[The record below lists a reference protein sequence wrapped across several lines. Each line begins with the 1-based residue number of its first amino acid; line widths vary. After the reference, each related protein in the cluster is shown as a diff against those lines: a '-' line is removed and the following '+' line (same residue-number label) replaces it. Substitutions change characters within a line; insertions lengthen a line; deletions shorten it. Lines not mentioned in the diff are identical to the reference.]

1 MPTRR
6 KQRKNRRHTHNL
18 SQVQVAR
25 SPERVVVSTLAG
37 MALLAASPAAQAL
50 SLGEITVHSSLGQR
64 LDASVPVQLAAG
76 ESLTG
81 ECIQAT
87 RSGSS
92 ELSRIPNA
100 GVLTPEATGPGQY
113 TLRISSAAALYEPI
127 YALGLLAACPGT
139 AAISRQ
145 YVLMLDLP
153 GMATGQEPVP
163 AQPLVAQTGELPDAL
178 PASPARADVLRTAVP
193 RERPQRT
200 RRALDAMAAP
210 IQPGTR
216 YQVVSG
222 DTLSSIA
229 VRVSGRRVT
238 LRDLAAQI
246 FTANPAAFIRNDMN
260 LIKLGSTIVIPAAD
274 TLADTASAVAPP
286 ASLPLPAPVPEAVA
300 IPPAAALPA
309 APEGTATASSPA
321 AETTVPPAA
330 EAVPTSPI
338 LPAVAPVAD
347 PSKPAAAP
355 TDAAAKTEA
364 SPLAAT
370 AAGMVF
376 GLLVSA
382 LLWFRNRLPA
392 ITRKQAV
399 KRPAKAVPAVENL
412 AIPAAVAPLPIA
424 VRTERAEPSITVQW
438 SARPEDALA
447 AEFATTPPAR
457 APQAQPQAAA
467 PRASAPTTDEITS
480 ELEKLFGDDSETMST
495 PAPAMPSMPGKDD
508 GDGDQQAETLLQALS
523 LLERDYEA
531 ELTASQV
538 LDLSAMREALATG
551 TDSMPFIKNPD

>member
-6 KQRKNRRHTHNL
+6 KQRKNGRHTHTL
-18 SQVQVAR
+18 PQAQVAKSR
-25 SPERVVVSTLAG
+25 ERVVASTLAG
-37 MALLAASPAAQAL
+37 MALLAASPAAQTL

-76 ESLTG
+76 ESLAG
-81 ECIQAT
+81 ECIQST
-87 RSGSS
+87 RTSS
-92 ELSRIPNA
+92 NELSRIPNA
-100 GVLTPEATGPGQY
+100 EVLTPEATGPGQY

-127 YALGLLAACPGT
+127 YALGLLAGCPGT

-153 GMATGQEPVP
+153 GMATGQQSIP
-163 AQPLVAQTGELPDAL
+163 AQPPVAQQLPDAL
-178 PASPARADVLRTAVP
+178 PSSPSRADVLLAAVP

-200 RRALDAMAAP
+200 RRALDAIAAP

-229 VRVSGRRVT
+229 ARVSGRQVT
-238 LRDLAAQI
+238 LWDLAEQI
-246 FTANPAAFIRNDMN
+246 FAANPAAFIRNDIN

-286 ASLPLPAPVPEAVA
+286 AGMPMPAPVPESVPA
-300 IPPAAALPA
+300 PPAAALPVEPVA
-309 APEGTATASSPA
+309 AATATIPA
-321 AETTVPPAA
+321 AETAAPPAA
-330 EAVPTSPI
+330 EVAPASPI
-338 LPAVAPVAD
+338 LPAAAPVAG
-347 PSKPAAAP
+347 PSKPAAAA
-355 TDAAAKTEA
+355 TDGAAKTEA

-370 AAGMVF
+370 AAGVVF

-392 ITRKQAV
+392 IARKKTV
-399 KRPAKAVPAVENL
+399 KRPAKAVAVVENP

-447 AEFATTPPAR
+447 AEFATNPPAR
-457 APQAQPQAAA
+457 TPQVQAQPQAAA

-480 ELEKLFGDDSETMST
+480 ELEKLFGDDSETMNT
-495 PAPAMPSMPGKDD
+495 PAPAMQSMPGKDD
-508 GDGDQQAETLLQALS
+508 EDGDKQAETLLQALS

-551 TDSMPFIKNPD
+551 TDSMPYIKKPD

>member
-1 MPTRR
+1 
-6 KQRKNRRHTHNL
+6 
-18 SQVQVAR
+18 
-25 SPERVVVSTLAG
+25 
-37 MALLAASPAAQAL
+37 
-50 SLGEITVHSSLGQR
+50 
-64 LDASVPVQLAAG
+64 
-76 ESLTG
+76 
-81 ECIQAT
+81 
-87 RSGSS
+87 
-92 ELSRIPNA
+92 
-100 GVLTPEATGPGQY
+100 
-113 TLRISSAAALYEPI
+113 
-127 YALGLLAACPGT
+127 
-139 AAISRQ
+139 
-145 YVLMLDLP
+145 
-153 GMATGQEPVP
+153 
-163 AQPLVAQTGELPDAL
+163 
-178 PASPARADVLRTAVP
+178 
-193 RERPQRT
+193 
-200 RRALDAMAAP
+200 MAAP
-210 IQPGTR
+210 IQPGSR

-246 FTANPAAFIRNDMN
+246 FAANPTAFIRGDIN
-260 LIKLGSTIVIPAAD
+260 LIKLGSTIVIPA
-274 TLADTASAVAPP
+274 ADTASAVAPP

-300 IPPAAALPA
+300 IPPAAALPVEPEA
-309 APEGTATASSPA
+309 AATASRPA
-321 AETTVPPAA
+321 ADTTVPPAA
-330 EAVPTSPI
+330 EAAPASPI

-347 PSKPAAAP
+347 PSKPAAVP
-355 TDAAAKTEA
+355 LDTAATTEA

-399 KRPAKAVPAVENL
+399 QHPAKAAPAVENL

-480 ELEKLFGDDSETMST
+480 ELEKLFGDDSETMNT
-495 PAPAMPSMPGKDD
+495 PAPAMQSMPGKDD

-538 LDLSAMREALATG
+538 LDLSAVREALATG

>member
-1 MPTRR
+1 
-6 KQRKNRRHTHNL
+6 
-18 SQVQVAR
+18 
-25 SPERVVVSTLAG
+25 LAD
-37 MALLAASPAAQAL
+37 
-50 SLGEITVHSSLGQR
+50 R
-64 LDASVPVQLAAG
+64 F
-76 ESLTG
+76 
-81 ECIQAT
+81 
-87 RSGSS
+87 
-92 ELSRIPNA
+92 
-100 GVLTPEATGPGQY
+100 
-113 TLRISSAAALYEPI
+113 
-127 YALGLLAACPGT
+127 
-139 AAISRQ
+139 
-145 YVLMLDLP
+145 
-153 GMATGQEPVP
+153 
-163 AQPLVAQTGELPDAL
+163 
-178 PASPARADVLRTAVP
+178 RA
-193 RERPQRT
+193 
-200 RRALDAMAAP
+200 
-210 IQPGTR
+210 
-216 YQVVSG
+216 
-222 DTLSSIA
+222 
-229 VRVSGRRVT
+229 RRVT

-300 IPPAAALPA
+300 IPPAAAPPA

-321 AETTVPPAA
+321 AEATVPTAA
-330 EAVPTSPI
+330 ETAPASPI
-338 LPAVAPVAD
+338 LPAAAPVAD
-347 PSKPAAAP
+347 RSKPAAAP
-355 TDAAAKTEA
+355 LDSAATTEA

-370 AAGMVF
+370 AAGVVF

-495 PAPAMPSMPGKDD
+495 PAPAMASMPGKDD